1 MRCTPVGE
9 WNTKRGAYR
18 GGRRDVNDSQPD
30 PAVAAQP
37 DEADD
42 EEIDAVRKPEQK
54 VPLLKRLME
63 CICCRGVQSS
73 GEEPPWRQ
81 PRGKGFFSQLPY
93 KCHHIRLASV
103 GD

>member
-30 PAVAAQP
+30 PMVAAQP

-54 VPLLKRLME
+54 VTLLERLME
-63 CICCRGVQSS
+63 CICIGCRTKQ
-73 GEEPPWRQ
+73 
-81 PRGKGFFSQLPY
+81 
-93 KCHHIRLASV
+93 
-103 GD
+103 